1 MANWFGRMVY
11 HWDFFFLQRYAPL
24 LWKGVL
30 VTLAYTAGTILL
42 GLAIGLLVGLGRL
55 SRSKILTI
63 PLVGFIE
70 AFRCTPL
77 LVQIVWFYYALP
89 VAVGITIPAWL
100 AAGLGLTF
108 YMGAF
113 SAEIFRGGLQSIERG
128 QWQAARAIGMLP
140 WQVLWRVVLPQA
152 ARRMLPPFVNQSVLQ
167 IKNTSLLSVIAVPDL
182 MYQAQL
188 LVSETFRPL
197 EIYTSLGVAY
207 FAMLYPLQ
215 KLAKRLER
223 RDDI

>member
-1 MANWFGRMVY
+1 MGY
-11 HWDFFFLQRYAPL
+11 SWDFGA
-24 LWKGVL
+24 
-30 VTLAYTAGTILL
+30 VTLHPHMWLWGFVVTVSYSTATIV
-42 GLAIGLLVGLGRL
+42 GGLLIGVVCGMLML
-55 SRSKILTI
+55 SYRWILVS
-63 PLVGFIE
+63 PVNGFVQ

-77 LVQIVWFYYALP
+77 LIQIIWFYYALP
-89 VAVGITIPAWL
+89 VAANITIPAWF
-100 AAGLGLTF
+100 AAALGLTF
-108 YMGAF
+108 YMAAF
-113 SAEIFRGGLQSIERG
+113 SAEIFRGGLQSIDRG

-140 WQVLWRVVLPQA
+140 WQVMHRVILPQA

-188 LVSETFRPL
+188 MVSETFRPL

-215 KLAKRLER
+215 KLAKKLER